1 MISKIRTNGKRGI
14 KHKISNKKFQRIAL
28 KGLKTRDL
36 DNHLLYRE
44 DNNIVHDVVRT
55 VYYNGFVYVQV
66 KDLSKPV
73 ERGINPV
80 SYRINV
86 AKMFL

>member
-1 MISKIRTNGKRGI
+1 MINKVRANIKRGV
-14 KHKISNKKFQRIAL
+14 KHKISNKKFHRIAL
-28 KGLKTRDL
+28 KGLGVGDL
-36 DNHLLYRE
+36 DYHLLYRE
-44 DNNIVHDVVRT
+44 DNNIVHDSVRV

-73 ERGINPV
+73 ERGANPV